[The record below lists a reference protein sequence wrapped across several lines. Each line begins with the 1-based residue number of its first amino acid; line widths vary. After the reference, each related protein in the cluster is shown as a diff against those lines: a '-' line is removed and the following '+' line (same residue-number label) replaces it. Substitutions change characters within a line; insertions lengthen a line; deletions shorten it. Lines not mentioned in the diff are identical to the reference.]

1 MFSAEHFIDLIIM
14 GWLSN
19 IPLAI
24 GSIVSIS
31 VFCERLW
38 SFKGLE
44 KASRQMAGKVIDQ
57 LVRRDL
63 EGARRVCAD
72 SELPIAG
79 MFHEALGWENVA
91 ADDLDR
97 VFATRRA
104 ELGTALKRG
113 VWMIGTVGSLAP
125 FIGLFGTVVGIIRAF
140 GVMSESGDTGF
151 AIVSANLSEALI
163 ATAAGLGVAI
173 VALSFFNYLQTRIGS
188 LNAVYARS
196 SERLVQALIYVES
209 NPGASSSAGD
219 NPFDN
224 ASKNQGAS

>member
-1 MFSAEHFIDLIIM
+1 MFSPEHFIDLIIM

-19 IPLAI
+19 VPLAI
-24 GSIVSIS
+24 GSIISIS
-31 VFCERLW
+31 VFCERVW
-38 SFKGLE
+38 SFRGLE
-44 KASRQMAGKVIDQ
+44 EASRELANRVIDR

-63 EGARRVCAD
+63 AGARETCER

-79 MFHEALGWENVA
+79 MFREALGWQNIA

-104 ELGTALKRG
+104 ELASGLKRG

-125 FIGLFGTVVGIIRAF
+125 FVGLFGTVVGIIRAF
-140 GVMSESGDTGF
+140 GVMSESGETGF
-151 AIVSANLSEALI
+151 QVVSANLSEALI

-173 VALSFFNYLQTRIGS
+173 VALLFFNYLQTRIGN

-196 SERLVQALIYVES
+196 AERLVQALIYVES
-209 NPGASSSAGD
+209 GQSNPA
-219 NPFDN
+219 PT
-224 ASKNQGAS
+224 QEP

>member
-24 GSIVSIS
+24 GSIITIS

-38 SFKGLE
+38 SFRGLE
-44 KASRQMAGKVIDQ
+44 EASRDMASKVIDA

-63 EGARRVCAD
+63 DGARQVCEQ
-72 SELPIAG
+72 SELPVAG
-79 MFHEALGWENVA
+79 MFHEGLGWENVSA
-91 ADDLDR
+91 EDLDR

-104 ELGTALKRG
+104 ELASGLKRG

-125 FIGLFGTVVGIIRAF
+125 FVGLFGTVVGIIRAF
-140 GVMSESGDTGF
+140 AVMSESGETGF
-151 AIVSANLSEALI
+151 QVVSANLSEALI

-188 LNAVYARS
+188 LNSVYARS
-196 SERLVQALIYVES
+196 TERVVQALIYLETGAQSGES
-209 NPGASSSAGD
+209 
-219 NPFDN
+219 
-224 ASKNQGAS
+224 

>member
-1 MFSAEHFIDLIIM
+1 MFSSEHFIELIVM

-38 SFKGLE
+38 SFRGLE
-44 KASRQMAGKVIDQ
+44 EASRQIAGKVIDA
-57 LVRRDL
+57 LLRRDL
-63 EGARRVCAD
+63 EGAKRVCAE
-72 SELPIAG
+72 SELPVAE
-79 MFHEALGWENVA
+79 MFHEGLEWKNIVA
-91 ADDLDR
+91 EDLDR

-104 ELGTALKRG
+104 ELASRLKRG

-125 FIGLFGTVVGIIRAF
+125 FVGLFGTVVGIIRAF
-140 GVMSESGDTGF
+140 GVMSESGETGF
-151 AIVSANLSEALI
+151 QVVSANLSEALI

-173 VALSFFNYLQTRIGS
+173 VALSFFNYLQIRIGS

-196 SERLVQALIYVES
+196 TERLVQALIYVEV
-209 NPGASSSAGD
+209 AAAG
-219 NPFDN
+219 
-224 ASKNQGAS
+224 SES

>member
-24 GSIVSIS
+24 GSIITIS

-38 SFKGLE
+38 SFRGLE
-44 KASRQMAGKVIDQ
+44 EASRDMASKVIDA

-63 EGARRVCAD
+63 GGARQICEQ
-72 SELPIAG
+72 SELPVAG
-79 MFHEALGWENVA
+79 MFHEGLGWENVSA
-91 ADDLDR
+91 EDLDR

-104 ELGTALKRG
+104 ELASGLKRG

-125 FIGLFGTVVGIIRAF
+125 FVGLFGTVVGIIRAF
-140 GVMSESGDTGF
+140 AVMSESGETGF
-151 AIVSANLSEALI
+151 QVVSANLSEALI

-188 LNAVYARS
+188 LNSVYARS
-196 SERLVQALIYVES
+196 TERLVQALIYLETGAQSGES
-209 NPGASSSAGD
+209 
-219 NPFDN
+219 
-224 ASKNQGAS
+224 